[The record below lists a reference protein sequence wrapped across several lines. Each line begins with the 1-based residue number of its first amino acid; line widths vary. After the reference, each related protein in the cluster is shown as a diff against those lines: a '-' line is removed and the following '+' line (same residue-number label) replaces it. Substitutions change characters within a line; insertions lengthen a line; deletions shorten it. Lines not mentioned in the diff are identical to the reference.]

1 LDCLIDERFV
11 RLGTVIGRMENI
23 VPFFS
28 PEIFK
33 ISIHAYNE
41 CHSKISFMDIWDRCF
56 CQSPAA
62 RESCGDGEG
71 PSSVTQKV

>member
-1 LDCLIDERFV
+1 
-11 RLGTVIGRMENI
+11 MENV

-28 PEIFK
+28 TEIFK

-41 CHSKISFMDIWDRCF
+41 CHSKISFMDILERCL

-62 RESCGDGEG
+62 RESCGDGGG
-71 PSSVTQKV
+71 PASVTQKV